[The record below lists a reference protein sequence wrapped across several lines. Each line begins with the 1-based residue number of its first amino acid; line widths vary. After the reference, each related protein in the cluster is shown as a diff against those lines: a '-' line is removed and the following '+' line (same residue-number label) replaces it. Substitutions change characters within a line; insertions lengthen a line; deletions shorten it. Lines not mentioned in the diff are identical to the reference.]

1 MTATCPPATARRL
14 AGHLTRSVPTGTS
27 TLLALFLTLSASSL
41 AAQDCGFDN
50 DEMDDIQR
58 IRRCLETY
66 LPGAWASTNNGYGLL
81 HRAAQFSSN
90 PTVLS
95 VLLDA
100 GFDPNAK
107 DDNGWTPLL
116 LAVYLNDNA
125 IVSSVLVDAGAQPN
139 VRNNSGWAPLHY
151 AVNSE
156 KRLTASILLDAGAD
170 PNART
175 YDDAGSTPLHMAA
188 QNDDPLLVSTLLDM
202 GANPVAR
209 SADGR
214 MPIHSAAYYTDD
226 RTVISTLL
234 RGGAGGDLTPAHVA
248 VLNGDRAALTTALE
262 GDADPNAA
270 DSYGWTPLHFAALV
284 ARVISEPILVEDLV
298 AVGADAGA
306 RSLDGMTPV
315 DQAAMYYGGIA
326 VVEALLA
333 GGADPGSAG
342 AQRDDDGHTP
352 LHHATMTLQMEVIK
366 ALLEAGADPHAVDPE
381 GNTPLDHAPVSYTSV
396 TEYGE
401 LRRLFFPEAD
411 ADDVEVGRV
420 FRDCQTCPEMVVV
433 PPGSFVMGSMA
444 LEEGRDDNEGPRH
457 LVTIGVPFAVGV
469 HEVTFAEWD
478 ACVRAGGC
486 EGDEVDDE
494 GWGRGRRPVI
504 NVSWWDAMAYV
515 WWLSE
520 ETGEHY
526 RLLSEAEWEYVA
538 RAGTETARYWGEGAA
553 LQCQNANGYDHTGH
567 QEKGYDRTFVP
578 CEDEHVET
586 APVGSFLPNPFG
598 LHDVLGNVWEWT
610 LDCWNESYSGAPED
624 GRAWGEG
631 DCSRRVLRGG
641 SWNNYPGSL
650 RLANRNRYSPGYRSF
665 SLGFR
670 VVRTIN

>member
-1 MTATCPPATARRL
+1 MSGVTTVRAARRSGTL
-14 AGHLTRSVPTGTS
+14 RKRPPTGASTLL
-27 TLLALFLTLSASSL
+27 TLLALFLTLPASNL
-41 AAQDCGFDN
+41 TAQDCDFDG

-58 IRRCLETY
+58 IRRCLEDGRSWDS
-66 LPGAWASTNNGYGLL
+66 PGGFTLL
-81 HRAAQFSSN
+81 HNAARNSSN

-107 DDNGWTPLL
+107 DDYGSTPLH
-116 LAVYLNDNA
+116 LAAVWNDNA

-151 AVNSE
+151 AVNSA
-156 KRLTASILLDAGAD
+156 KRLTVSILLDAGAD

-175 YDDAGSTPLHMAA
+175 YDAAGSTPLHMAA
-188 QNDDPLLVSTLLDM
+188 QQDDPILVSTLLDM
-202 GANPVAR
+202 GANSVAR

-234 RGGAGGDLTPAHVA
+234 RGGAGADLTPAHIA

-298 AVGADAGA
+298 AAGADPGA

-411 ADDVEVGRV
+411 VGDVEAGRV

-433 PPGSFVMGSMA
+433 PAGSFTMGSMA
-444 LEEGRDDNEGPRH
+444 LEEGRDDDEGPRH
-457 LVTIGVPFAVGV
+457 LVMIGVPFAVGV

-478 ACVRAGGC
+478 ACVRAGGR

-504 NVSWWDAMAYV
+504 NVSWWGATAYV

-538 RAGTETARYWGEGAA
+538 RAGTETARYWGEDAA

-567 QEKGYDRTFVP
+567 QEKGYDRPLVP
-578 CEDEHVET
+578 CQDDHVET
-586 APVGSFLPNPFG
+586 APAGSFLPNPFG
-598 LHDVLGNVWEWT
+598 LYDVLGNVWEWT

-641 SWNNYPGSL
+641 SWNNRPWLL
-650 RLANRNRYSPGYRSF
+650 RSANRNGDSPGNRYN

-670 VVRTIN
+670 VVRTMN